1 MITLTTAEYDALADP
16 PAHQL
21 NVDDVGIV
29 LVQMDDEPAHLAIV
43 FECTNADV
51 DLPAFRLLFRLT
63 PAIALDLSTVLEAA
77 MSGLDNPPHPDTP
90 II

>member
-29 LVQMDDEPAHLAIV
+29 LVQMDDEPAHLAVV

-51 DLPAFRLLFRLT
+51 DLPAFRLLYLSVPPVVVNDRRLKRGWLWCYSSLVSSSS
-63 PAIALDLSTVLEAA
+63 AI
-77 MSGLDNPPHPDTP
+77 
-90 II
+90 